1 MDTSQYLDIFLDESK
16 EHLQNL
22 SDQIMELEQNPE
34 NMDTINEIFRAA
46 HSLKGMAGTMG
57 YKRMQT
63 LTHDME
69 NVFSEVRN
77 GTFKVQPGMIDI
89 LFKSLDALEEYVN
102 NIQQTTEEGTNDNQ
116 DLIDALNS
124 ILRNNGQVVVGDSA
138 PAAGT
143 GAASAEAP
151 AADDGNSKRE
161 RWHEVKITDTERML
175 IDKAH
180 SEGLKVYGV
189 TVYVEEACVL
199 KAARAFL
206 VFKALEKLGEI
217 IVSAPT
223 AQDIEDEKFDLTFS
237 LIFISGNSADEIK
250 DAVKGVS
257 EIEEAFCAEY
267 TATAAAAPASA
278 AAEKAPE
285 EAKPAAPAP
294 APAAPKA
301 TPVPAPAAPAP
312 AASKPASAAASSSSA
327 SSSKPASKPV
337 VNRTVRVDIE
347 KLDNLMNLVSELIIA
362 KNSLISATAAAEENK
377 GDNGSVNEQIEYL
390 ESVTTNLHESVMKV
404 RMVPIESVVAKFP
417 RMIRDLSKK
426 LNKKMELY
434 MSGEDTELDRTVV
447 DEIGDPL
454 MHMLRNS
461 ADHGLEPNDVRVAK
475 GKPEVGSI
483 FLDAYQDGNNVVIEV
498 RDDGGGINVE
508 AVRSKAIERGT
519 VTPEQA
525 ETMTE
530 KEIID
535 LLFLPSFS
543 TAKKVS
549 DVSGR
554 GVGLDVVKSKI
565 ESLSGEVEVKNR
577 FGEGSSWIIRLPLT
591 LAIIQAL
598 MVVIGDEKY
607 AIALGS
613 IQTIEDVLPEDIKLV
628 QAKEVIHIR
637 GTVIPIIRM
646 DKVLEI
652 PFREEEEKK
661 NKNLT
666 VIIVKK
672 GDKQAGLV
680 VDELIGQQEVVIKSM
695 GKYIKVPKMIS
706 GATILG
712 NGEVALILDTNALI

>member
-1 MDTSQYLDIFLDESK
+1 MS
-16 EHLQNL
+16 
-22 SDQIMELEQNPE
+22 
-34 NMDTINEIFRAA
+34 
-46 HSLKGMAGTMG
+46 
-57 YKRMQT
+57 
-63 LTHDME
+63 
-69 NVFSEVRN
+69 
-77 GTFKVQPGMIDI
+77 
-89 LFKSLDALEEYVN
+89 
-102 NIQQTTEEGTNDNQ
+102 
-116 DLIDALNS
+116 
-124 ILRNNGQVVVGDSA
+124 
-138 PAAGT
+138 
-143 GAASAEAP
+143 
-151 AADDGNSKRE
+151 
-161 RWHEVKITDTERML
+161 
-175 IDKAH
+175 
-180 SEGLKVYGV
+180 
-189 TVYVEEACVL
+189 
-199 KAARAFL
+199 
-206 VFKALEKLGEI
+206 
-217 IVSAPT
+217 
-223 AQDIEDEKFDLTFS
+223 
-237 LIFISGNSADEIK
+237 
-250 DAVKGVS
+250 VS
-257 EIEEAFCAEY
+257 EIEQVFCDEYVIEQTEPEKPVEEVKPVEEKIVEEIKEEAPKAVVSK
-267 TATAAAAPASA
+267 AAALTSASA
-278 AAEKAPE
+278 SAGT
-285 EAKPAAPAP
+285 KPAA
-294 APAAPKA
+294 K
-301 TPVPAPAAPAP
+301 
-312 AASKPASAAASSSSA
+312 SSA
-327 SSSKPASKPV
+327 KPV

-362 KNSLISATAAAEENK
+362 KNSLISATAADGKSE
-377 GDNGSVNEQIEYL
+377 NGSVNEQIEYL

-426 LNKKMELY
+426 LGKKMELY

-461 ADHGLEPNDVRVAK
+461 ADHGLEPNDVRIAN

-530 KEIID
+530 KEVID

-577 FGEGSSWIIRLPLT
+577 YGEGSSWIVRLPLT

-598 MVVIGDEKY
+598 MVVIRDEKY

-646 DKVLEI
+646 DKVLDI
-652 PFREEEEKK
+652 PPKEGEEK
-661 NKNLT
+661 KNLT